1 MKPITR
7 VITRLAMCLTLAG
20 IVLSPGPSVQAQ
32 VMSSREAAGA
42 RYAKDLPG
50 NNGYDLLDSLGRS
63 SSQPAIV
70 PHTIPRAETVSVQE
84 LHIPAPAVR
93 EFQRSLK
100 AIHSGDFPSAV
111 AHLQKAILID
121 PDFVQAHN
129 NLGSSYVQLSQYE
142 SAVLEFQQA
151 VALDP
156 ASQESHHNLG
166 LGLFLLRR
174 YPEAEIATR
183 QALQLDPRRS
193 SAQYTLGRILAAEG
207 SGSAEAEQL
216 LRQSM
221 VDFPDSRL
229 PLAQVLLNKGK
240 NEEAAAEL
248 RTYLRSP
255 DANPAR
261 KQFLQCRLA
270 QITGSDVNAACG
282 TR

>member
-1 MKPITR
+1 MRPTTR
-7 VITRLAMCLTLAG
+7 IITRLATCLALGGMVFCPGSSVRAQG
-20 IVLSPGPSVQAQ
+20 I
-32 VMSSREAAGA
+32 MSSRETASAH
-42 RYAKDLPG
+42 YANDLPRF
-50 NNGYDLLDSLGRS
+50 DLPDSLGRV
-63 SSQPAIV
+63 SSQPTIV
-70 PHTIPRAETVSVQE
+70 PRTTLRAETVSVQE
-84 LHIPAPAVR
+84 LHIPAAAVK
-93 EFQRSLK
+93 EFERSLK
-100 AIHSGDFPSAV
+100 AIRSGDFQSATV
-111 AHLQKAILID
+111 HLQKAIQID
-121 PDFVQAHN
+121 PNFVQAHN
-129 NLGSSYVQLSQYE
+129 NLGSSYIQLSQYE

-156 ASQESHHNLG
+156 KIQESHRNLG

-216 LRQSM
+216 LRQSI
-221 VDFPDSRL
+221 VDFPDARL
-229 PLAQVLLNKGK
+229 PLAQVLLNKGA
-240 NEEAAAEL
+240 NQEAAAEL

-261 KQFLQCRLA
+261 KQVLQCRLA